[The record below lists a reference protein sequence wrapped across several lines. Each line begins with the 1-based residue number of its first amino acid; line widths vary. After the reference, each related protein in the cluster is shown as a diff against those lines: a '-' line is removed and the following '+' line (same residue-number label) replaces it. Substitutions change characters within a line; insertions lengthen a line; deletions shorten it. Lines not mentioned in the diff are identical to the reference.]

1 MSTLAT
7 ALQPA
12 VPAGWLRNQ
21 RFDMIFIVALPAFA
35 LLVGATATAVP
46 ELTMPIIFVNIWV
59 FGYHHVIAT
68 YSRLCC
74 DRASFREHVGLLT
87 WLPPVVLLATIA
99 LAFVGGFAAI
109 ASVYLYWQWWHYSR
123 QSWGMAQIYRRAAGD
138 LPTGGENFNR
148 LIIYAMP
155 VWGILYRSSQAPE
168 AFLGQPVWVFPVAE
182 PVVAAVGAASV
193 GIFGAWIISRAVAWV
208 EGELPLAH
216 TLYVASHVA
225 MFCVGYLW
233 IEDITT
239 GWLVVNIWHNAQ
251 YLAFVWLYNNKRFR
265 EGVSSKA
272 WLLSTLSQSENKALY
287 FLFFFS
293 ISTIAY
299 GAIYSLAD
307 PIGATLVFTMAINF
321 HHYIVDAKI
330 WKARKPA
337 FRRTMGLAA

>member
-21 RFDMIFIVALPAFA
+21 RFDMIFIVAIPALA

-46 ELTMPIIFVNIWV
+46 ELAMPIIFVNIWV

-68 YSRLCC
+68 YSRLCF
-74 DRASFREHVGLLT
+74 DRASIREHAGLLT
-87 WLPPVVLLATIA
+87 WLPPVVLFATIA

-123 QSWGMAQIYRRAAGD
+123 QSWGVAQIYRRAAG
-138 LPTGGENFNR
+138 
-148 LIIYAMP
+148 
-155 VWGILYRSSQAPE
+155 VS
-168 AFLGQPVWVFPVAE
+168 E

-193 GIFGAWIISRAVAWV
+193 GVFAAWIISRAVAWV

-287 FLFFFS
+287 FLFFFAV
-293 ISTIAY
+293 STIAY
-299 GAIYSLAD
+299 GAVYSLAD